1 MVAQLNVRTVVLAL
15 LFLQEHVQAVQFV
28 SDLRLRLNDS
38 HPTST
43 LRAYASDCGKRREFS
58 FFQESKLPGAGMNP
72 QSIVPYDVVLKDG
85 YIHVG
90 CVKDKMF
97 EVGDK
102 FGNNKFSYKLGKTA
116 NVSIIHYAEMVPD
129 EDKQPITHSECF
141 KFCRTVPLM
150 SFFGITHGRDCYCTP
165 FFHEIAGDSSDC
177 DSVCDGDSGSLCG
190 GKTKSSMFS
199 MHNCA
204 DTALE
209 LTAVSETGE
218 SLSKN
223 TSQLAKDTKT
233 LAQDMEKV
241 ANDAQ
246 SMFEKAGD
254 PAASKV
260 LQSTKV
266 FSGKLLHTAEDALE
280 VAKDIDKGTKDAE
293 GMKKNDFTSNAK
305 VTAAEKVIAGLEED
319 IAEIKNKSVTLKSLY
334 GLATRGKGKDHE
346 GHLDQY
352 YPLMYFVD
360 KTHEDVPTTCGGE
373 VDKQSIFAASKDE
386 CAAACNSEVQTCVGF
401 SFYEGGVCLLVS
413 KFKSVT
419 YYTKCG
425 DKAKDK
431 AKTACYAKLKYF
443 EGVILKPDGSGKCDA
458 CLKEATEAKRCF

>member
-1 MVAQLNVRTVVLAL
+1 MVAQVNVMTATLAVLL
-15 LFLQEHVQAVQFV
+15 LQAHVQAVQLV
-28 SDLRLRLNDS
+28 SDSRLRSNSS
-38 HPTST
+38 HPSST
-43 LRAYASDCGKRREFS
+43 LRKYANDCGKRHELTLL
-58 FFQESKLPGAGMNP
+58 QESQLPGAGMTP
-72 QSIVPYDVVLKDG
+72 KSILPYDVVLKDG
-85 YIHVG
+85 YLHVG

-97 EVGDK
+97 ELGDK
-102 FGNNKFSYKLGKTA
+102 FGNNKFSYKLGGTT
-116 NVSIIHYAEMVPD
+116 NVSIIHYAELVPD
-129 EDKQPITHSECF
+129 EDKQPITHSVCF

-150 SFFGITHGRDCYCTP
+150 SVFGITRGRDCYCAP

-177 DSVCDGDSGSLCG
+177 DAVCDGDSSSLCG
-190 GKTKSSMFS
+190 GKTKSSVFS

-204 DTALE
+204 DTAQE
-209 LTAVSETGE
+209 LTTIAETGE

-223 TSQLAKDTKT
+223 TSQLATDTKT

-241 ANDAQ
+241 AADAQ

-254 PAASKV
+254 VAAIKL

-266 FSGKLLHTAEDALE
+266 FCGKLLHAAEDALE
-280 VAKDIDKGTKDAE
+280 VAKAIDKGAKDAE

-305 VTAAEKVIAGLEED
+305 VTEAEKVIAVLEED
-319 IAEIKNKSVTLKSLY
+319 IAEIKNESVKLKSLH
-334 GLATRGKGKDHE
+334 GLATRGTGKGYE
-346 GHLDQY
+346 GHLNQY
-352 YPLMYFVD
+352 FPLMYFVD
-360 KTHEDVPTTCGGE
+360 KTHKDVPTTCGGE

-401 SFYEGGVCLLVS
+401 SFYDGGVCLLVS

-425 DKAKDK
+425 DKAEDK
-431 AKTACYAKLKYF
+431 AKTACYAKLKDF
-443 EGVILKPDGSGKCDA
+443 EGVSLKPDGSGKCDL